1 MGLWDKLIHKLEKQ
15 EGKKD
20 RFGWIFPICL
30 LLGVIFLIVA
40 NTNIAKKGEGAQSDS
55 SSTVN
60 SRVQE
65 QTYEEILESKLENAF
80 SCMEGVGKVKVVVT
94 VKNKGEITVEKDESY
109 SRSTTTEEDSA
120 GGRRNVEEE
129 AGRSETVMKDGKE
142 PFVVKESV
150 PEVQGVL
157 ILAQGADSS
166 QVQEKLINSAAV
178 LLNLSVSKIQVAPYQ
193 E

>member
-40 NTNIAKKGEGAQSDS
+40 NTNIAKKGEGAKSDS

-80 SCMEGVGKVKVVVT
+80 SCMEGVGKGKVVVT

>member
-1 MGLWDKLIHKLEKQ
+1 MGLRDKLIHKLEKQ

-40 NTNIAKKGEGAQSDS
+40 NTNIAKKGEGAKSDS

>member
-40 NTNIAKKGEGAQSDS
+40 NTNIAKKGEGAKSDS

-120 GGRRNVEEE
+120 GG
-129 AGRSETVMKDGKE
+129 
-142 PFVVKESV
+142 
-150 PEVQGVL
+150 
-157 ILAQGADSS
+157 
-166 QVQEKLINSAAV
+166 
-178 LLNLSVSKIQVAPYQ
+178 
-193 E
+193 

>member
-40 NTNIAKKGEGAQSDS
+40 NTNIAKKGEGAKSDS
-55 SSTVN
+55 SSTVK

>member
-40 NTNIAKKGEGAQSDS
+40 NTNIAKKGEGAKSDS

-65 QTYEEILESKLENAF
+65 QTYEEILESKLENAY

>member
-40 NTNIAKKGEGAQSDS
+40 NTNIAKKGEGAKSDS

-142 PFVVKESV
+142 PFVVKETV

-157 ILAQGADSS
+157 ILAQGAGSS

>member
-1 MGLWDKLIHKLEKQ
+1 M
-15 EGKKD
+15 
-20 RFGWIFPICL
+20 
-30 LLGVIFLIVA
+30 
-40 NTNIAKKGEGAQSDS
+40 
-55 SSTVN
+55 
-60 SRVQE
+60 
-65 QTYEEILESKLENAF
+65 
-80 SCMEGVGKVKVVVT
+80 
-94 VKNKGEITVEKDESY
+94 
-109 SRSTTTEEDSA
+109 
-120 GGRRNVEEE
+120 EEE

>member
-1 MGLWDKLIHKLEKQ
+1 MGLWDKFIHKLEKQ
-15 EGKKD
+15 EGKRD

-30 LLGVIFLIVA
+30 LLGVIFLIIA
-40 NTNIAKKGEGAQSDS
+40 NTNIAKKGEGAKSDS

-142 PFVVKESV
+142 PFVVKETV

-157 ILAQGADSS
+157 ILAQGAGSS

>member
-40 NTNIAKKGEGAQSDS
+40 NTNIAKKGEGAKSDS

>member
-40 NTNIAKKGEGAQSDS
+40 NTNIAKKGEGAKSDS

-129 AGRSETVMKDGKE
+129 AERSETVMKDGKE